1 MPAHDPREKLAEAII
16 LSHQHQPTNPNMKTA
31 PQNKPTQVTHSSVSG
46 AIGTGL
52 LVAMA
57 VVAALLLLGS
67 YFLFSKNSQPA
78 ANPEPEPTAAAAPAE
93 KPPTPPAAKRNPP
106 PNTPN
111 AKINKFK
118 AFDLDGDGICPREEY
133 ERAHWENFERCDKN
147 KDAVLERS
155 EFPWG
160 AIVRH
165 DKNKDSKLDRN
176 EYEVRYDE
184 LFLFEDK
191 NKDGVLFVE
200 EM

>member
-1 MPAHDPREKLAEAII
+1 
-16 LSHQHQPTNPNMKTA
+16 MKAA

-78 ANPEPEPTAAAAPAE
+78 ANPEPKPTAAAAPAE

-111 AKINKFK
+111 AK
-118 AFDLDGDGICPREEY
+118 
-133 ERAHWENFERCDKN
+133 
-147 KDAVLERS
+147 
-155 EFPWG
+155 
-160 AIVRH
+160 
-165 DKNKDSKLDRN
+165 
-176 EYEVRYDE
+176 
-184 LFLFEDK
+184 
-191 NKDGVLFVE
+191 
-200 EM
+200 